1 MRGLYRPEG
10 LLSVFEVP
18 GVDTLAEFTWSRG
31 MNTQQRID
39 RLEDAVANLGT
50 VIEAQGRWAQSQN
63 PIVRTFGEQFN
74 AFVLAVAR
82 ERAAKS

>member
-1 MRGLYRPEG
+1 
-10 LLSVFEVP
+10 
-18 GVDTLAEFTWSRG
+18 

-39 RLEDAVANLGT
+39 RIEDALGNLGT
-50 VIEAQGRWAQSQN
+50 IIEAEGRWATSEN

-74 AFVLAVAR
+74 QFVLAVAK